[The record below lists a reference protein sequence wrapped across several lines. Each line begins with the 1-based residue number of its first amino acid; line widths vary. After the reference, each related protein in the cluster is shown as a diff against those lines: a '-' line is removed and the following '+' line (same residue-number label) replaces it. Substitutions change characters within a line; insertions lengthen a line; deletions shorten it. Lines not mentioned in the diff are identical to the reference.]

1 MPNPTGGSVA
11 TDRSVPGQE
20 EDPSGESFSR
30 RSREVRGFGGSS
42 AERKL
47 ESGRFTRDDP
57 GTRKRLRLPI
67 DSGSLCFLFVF
78 AGAQTK
84 RCTQLW
90 LLFVFA
96 GAQTKRCTQLW
107 LLFVFA
113 DAQTKRCTQL
123 IYLANRARS
132 SSKALRRS
140 VARSFWPAGDNE
152 WLGHDTSSNTRFK
165 VTNSSEMMASTPL
178 RNKDRISISSLMVQ
192 TCT

>member
-67 DSGSLCFLFVF
+67 DSGSLCF
-78 AGAQTK
+78 
-84 RCTQLW
+84 
-90 LLFVFA
+90 LFVFA